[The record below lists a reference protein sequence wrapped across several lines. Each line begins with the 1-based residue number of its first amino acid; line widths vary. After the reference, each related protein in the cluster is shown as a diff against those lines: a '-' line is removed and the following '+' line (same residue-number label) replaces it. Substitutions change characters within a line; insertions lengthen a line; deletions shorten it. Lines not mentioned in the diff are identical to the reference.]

1 MFPVLVPA
9 ALAIAGTWWY
19 VNSGVQIPA
28 ESDQVID
35 EVLAENSLPKFVSG
49 KTGLAKS
56 GNINIWYESMM
67 PNGTPKGT
75 VLLVMGYGTTI
86 LGWPA
91 HFYQPLIDEGYHVI
105 RYDNRGLGM
114 SDWMKGWDK
123 KNPYTLEDMAKD
135 GMAVLD
141 ALDIEKAH
149 IIGVSMG
156 GMIGQRMAI
165 SHSERVLTLTSIMS
179 SGYMGDPAFPPVA
192 KSFQHNLVRLTLKYL
207 IRSNSRKAA
216 KFSIG
221 VRMALRGDGPY
232 EVNLKDA
239 VQKAFY
245 ERHKR
250 RGSNPKVRDQHGAAI
265 AASGSRLQELKHLDL
280 PILVVH
286 GKSDPL
292 VIFPHGEK
300 SASMMPNAKTLWIE
314 GMGHDIPEIYME
326 EIHEAILKNLAE
338 G

>member
-1 MFPVLVPA
+1 MFPILVPA
-9 ALAIAGTWWY
+9 ALAAAGTWWY
-19 VNSGVQIPA
+19 LNSGIQIPA
-28 ESDQVID
+28 ETDQVID
-35 EVLAENSLPKFVSG
+35 EVLAENNLPKFVAG

-56 GNINIWYESMM
+56 GDINIWYESMM
-67 PNGTPKGT
+67 PEGTPKGT
-75 VLLVMGYGTTI
+75 ILLVMGYGTTI

-91 HFYQPLIDEGYHVI
+91 HFYQPLVDAGYHVV

-114 SDWMKGWDK
+114 SDWMKKWDK

-141 ALDIEKAH
+141 ALDVEKAH

-156 GMIGQRMAI
+156 GMIAQRMAI
-165 SHSERVLTLTSIMS
+165 SHAERVLTLTSIMS
-179 SGYMGDPAFPPVA
+179 SGYMGDPSLPPVA
-192 KSFQHNLVRLTLKYL
+192 KSFQHNLVRMTLKYL

-216 KFSIG
+216 KFSVGI
-221 VRMALRGDGPY
+221 RMALRGDGPY

-239 VQKAFY
+239 VQKALY

-314 GMGHDIPEIYME
+314 GMGHDMPEIYME

>member
-1 MFPVLVPA
+1 MFPILVPA
-9 ALAIAGTWWY
+9 ALAVAGTWWY

-28 ESDQVID
+28 ETDQVID
-35 EVLAENSLPKFVSG
+35 EVLAEDNLPNLVAG

-56 GNINIWYESMM
+56 GDINIWYESMM
-67 PNGTPKGT
+67 PEGTPKGT

-91 HFYQPLIDEGYHVI
+91 HFYQPLVDAGYHVV

-135 GMAVLD
+135 GIAVLD

-156 GMIGQRMAI
+156 GMIAQRMAI

-179 SGYMGDPAFPPVA
+179 SGYMGDPALPPVA

-216 KFSIG
+216 KFSVG
-221 VRMALRGDGPY
+221 VRMALRG
-232 EVNLKDA
+232 
-239 VQKAFY
+239 
-245 ERHKR
+245 
-250 RGSNPKVRDQHGAAI
+250 
-265 AASGSRLQELKHLDL
+265 
-280 PILVVH
+280 
-286 GKSDPL
+286 
-292 VIFPHGEK
+292 
-300 SASMMPNAKTLWIE
+300 
-314 GMGHDIPEIYME
+314 
-326 EIHEAILKNLAE
+326 
-338 G
+338 